1 MSSTVSHS
9 GLVFLVMVATIVLPQ
24 GMEILP
30 AEDTGTPGA
39 VHNLSRMRRT
49 QTLYELLTAAGLVY
63 ATYDFSHSA
72 FVTTSALAA
81 VLYATVA
88 IGLTLLILRKY
99 PGIAHGVVWGIA
111 VIRVAAQLNENMY
124 HLLIR
129 TVPDWLVIAG
139 IAPLTEEVLKF
150 LGVIFICTCVI
161 RPRHWADYVFV
172 GVAVGMGFSVS
183 ENAVYYV
190 NMTLEN
196 LDSDVKGTLLAVLV
210 RFIANPLMHSFFTG
224 IAAYGLSRRQPVRWL
239 LIAMAVHFTA
249 NFGPSISTAFEDAFW
264 PIFPTFLILIG
275 LWTATIVSIVK
286 LRKILPAED
295 TGAKEQ
301 LVGSKS

>member
-1 MSSTVSHS
+1 MNSTVIHS
-9 GLVFLVMVATIVLPQ
+9 GRVFLVMVVTIALPH
-24 GMEILP
+24 GMKILP
-30 AEDTGTPGA
+30 AEDTGTRGA
-39 VHNLSRMRRT
+39 VHSLKRMRRT
-49 QTLYELLTAAGLVY
+49 RILYYLLTAFGLVY
-63 ATYDFSHSA
+63 VAYDFSHGA
-72 FVTTSALAA
+72 FVPTSALAA
-81 VLYATVA
+81 VLYAAVA
-88 IGLTLLILRKY
+88 IGLTLLILRKH

-111 VIRVAAQLNENMY
+111 VSSVAGQLNENMN

-129 TVPDWLVIAG
+129 TVPDWLVGAG

-150 LGVIFICTCVI
+150 LGVIFICSCVI

-196 LDSDVKGTLLAVLV
+196 LDSDVKGTLLAVLA

-224 IAAYGLSRRQPVRWL
+224 IAAFGLSRRQPVRWL
-239 LIAMAVHFTA
+239 LLAMAVHFTA
-249 NFGPSISTAFEDAFW
+249 NFGPSVTIALDDALW
-264 PIFPTFLILIG
+264 PLLPTLIILIS
-275 LWTATIVSIVK
+275 LWGATIVSVVK

-295 TGAKEQ
+295 TGTKPQ
-301 LVGSKS
+301 LIGSKA

>member
-1 MSSTVSHS
+1 MSSTVIHS
-9 GLVFLVMVATIVLPQ
+9 GLVLLVMVVTIALPQ

-39 VHNLSRMRRT
+39 VHNLNRMRRT
-49 QTLYELLTAAGLVY
+49 QTLYELLTAAGLVF
-63 ATYDFSHSA
+63 AVYDFSQGP

-81 VLYATVA
+81 VLYAAVA
-88 IGLTLLILRKY
+88 IGLTLLILRKH

-111 VIRVAAQLNENMY
+111 VSSVAGQLNENMN

-150 LGVIFICTCVI
+150 LGVIFICSCVI

-196 LDSDVKGTLLAVLV
+196 LDSDIRGTLLAVLV
-210 RFIANPLMHSFFTG
+210 RFIANPLMHSFFTA

-239 LIAMAVHFTA
+239 LVAMAVHFAA
-249 NFGPSISTAFEDAFW
+249 NFGPSVSIAFEDAIW
-264 PIFPTFLILIG
+264 PVFAGLIILIS
-275 LWTATIVSIVK
+275 LWGATIVSIVK

-295 TGAKEQ
+295 TTTKPQ
-301 LVGSKS
+301 LIGSNV

>member
-1 MSSTVSHS
+1 MSSTVIHN
-9 GLVFLVMVATIVLPQ
+9 GLVFLVMVVTIALPQ

-39 VHNLSRMRRT
+39 VHSLNRMRRT
-49 QTLYELLTAAGLVY
+49 QTLYELLTAAGLVF
-63 ATYDFSHSA
+63 AVYDFSQGP

-81 VLYATVA
+81 VLYAAVA
-88 IGLTLLILRKY
+88 IGLTLLILRKH

-111 VIRVAAQLNENMY
+111 VSSVAGQLNESMN

-129 TVPDWLVIAG
+129 VAPDWLVGAG
-139 IAPLTEEVLKF
+139 IAPLNEEVLKF
-150 LGVIFICTCVI
+150 LGVLFICSCII
-161 RPRHWADYVFV
+161 RPCHWADYVFV

-196 LDSDVKGTLLAVLV
+196 LDSDVKGTLLAVLA
-210 RFIANPLMHSFFTG
+210 RLIANPLMHSFFTG
-224 IAAYGLSRRQPVRWL
+224 IAAFGLSRRQPVRWL
-239 LIAMAVHFTA
+239 LIAMAVHFAA
-249 NFGPSISTAFEDAFW
+249 NFGPSVTIALDDALW
-264 PIFPTFLILIG
+264 PLFPTLIILIS
-275 LWTATIVSIVK
+275 LWVATIVSIVK

-295 TGAKEQ
+295 TDTKPQ
-301 LVGSKS
+301 LIGSKA

>member
-1 MSSTVSHS
+1 
-9 GLVFLVMVATIVLPQ
+9 
-24 GMEILP
+24 
-30 AEDTGTPGA
+30 
-39 VHNLSRMRRT
+39 MRRT
-49 QTLYELLTAAGLVY
+49 QTLYELLTAAGLVF
-63 ATYDFSHSA
+63 AVYDFSQGP

-81 VLYATVA
+81 VLYAAVA
-88 IGLTLLILRKY
+88 IGLTLLILRKH

-111 VIRVAAQLNENMY
+111 VSSVAGQLNESMN

-139 IAPLTEEVLKF
+139 IAPLNEEVLKF

-161 RPRHWADYVFV
+161 RPRRWADYVFV

-183 ENAVYYV
+183 ENAVYYA

-196 LDSDVKGTLLAVLV
+196 LDSDVRGTLLALLA

-249 NFGPSISTAFEDAFW
+249 NLGPSISTAFEDALW

-275 LWTATIVSIVK
+275 LWVATIVSIVK

-295 TGAKEQ
+295 TDTKPQ
-301 LVGSKS
+301 LIGSKA

>member
-1 MSSTVSHS
+1 
-9 GLVFLVMVATIVLPQ
+9 MVATIVLPAFRK
-24 GMEILP
+24 ILP

-49 QTLYELLTAAGLVY
+49 RMLYHLLTAAGLMSAAY
-63 ATYDFSHSA
+63 NFSQGA

-81 VLYATVA
+81 VLYAAVA
-88 IGLTLLILRKY
+88 IGLTLLILRKH

-111 VIRVAAQLNENMY
+111 VTGVAASLNENMN

-129 TVPDWLVIAG
+129 VVPDWLVGAG
-139 IAPLTEEVLKF
+139 IAPLPEEVLKF

-196 LDSDVKGTLLAVLV
+196 LDSDARGTLLALSA
-210 RFIANPLMHSFFTG
+210 RFIANPLMHSFFTA

-239 LIAMAVHFTA
+239 LLAMAVHFTA
-249 NFGPSISTAFEDAFW
+249 NFGSSVTVALDDALW
-264 PIFPTFLILIG
+264 PIFPTFLILIS
-275 LWTATIVSIVK
+275 LWAATIVSMVK

-295 TGAKEQ
+295 AVTKPQ
-301 LVGSKS
+301 LVGSQA

>member
-9 GLVFLVMVATIVLPQ
+9 GLVFLVMVDTIVLPL

-39 VHNLSRMRRT
+39 VHSLNRMRRT

-63 ATYDFSHSA
+63 AAYDFSQGA

-81 VLYATVA
+81 VLYAAVV
-88 IGLTLLILRKY
+88 IGLTLLILRKH

-111 VIRVAAQLNENMY
+111 VSTVAGQLNEHMN

-129 TVPDWLVIAG
+129 TAPDWLVIAG
-139 IAPLTEEVLKF
+139 IAPLNEEVLKF
-150 LGVIFICTCVI
+150 LGVVFICTCVI

-196 LDSDVKGTLLAVLV
+196 LDSDVKGTLMALLA

-239 LIAMAVHFTA
+239 LAAMAVHFTA
-249 NFGPSISTAFEDAFW
+249 NFGPSVTIALENALW
-264 PIFPTFLILIG
+264 PVFAALIILIS
-275 LWTATIVSIVK
+275 LWGATIVSVVK
-286 LRKILPAED
+286 IRKILPAED
-295 TGAKEQ
+295 TGAKSQ

>member
-1 MSSTVSHS
+1 
-9 GLVFLVMVATIVLPQ
+9 MVDTIALPQ

-39 VHNLSRMRRT
+39 VHNLSLMRRT
-49 QTLYELLTAAGLVY
+49 RLLYYLLTAAGLVFAVY
-63 ATYDFSHSA
+63 HFSQGA

-81 VLYATVA
+81 VLYAAVA
-88 IGLTLLILRKY
+88 IGLTLLILRKH

-111 VIRVAAQLNENMY
+111 VTGVAAQLNESMN

-129 TVPDWLVIAG
+129 VVPDWLVGAG
-139 IAPLTEEVLKF
+139 IAPLPEEVLKF

-183 ENAVYYV
+183 ENAVYYA

-196 LDSDVKGTLLAVLV
+196 LDSDIKGTLMALLA
-210 RFIANPLMHSFFTG
+210 RFVANPLMHSFFTG
-224 IAAYGLSRRQPVRWL
+224 IAAYGLSRKQPVRWL
-239 LIAMAVHFTA
+239 LIAMAVHFAA
-249 NFGPSISTAFEDAFW
+249 NFGPSVTIALEEAIW
-264 PIFPTFLILIG
+264 PVFAALIILIS
-275 LWTATIVSIVK
+275 LWGATIVSIVK

-295 TGAKEQ
+295 TTTKPQ
-301 LVGSKS
+301 LVGSQA

>member
-1 MSSTVSHS
+1 MSSTVIHS
-9 GLVFLVMVATIVLPQ
+9 GRVFLVMVATIVLPAFRK
-24 GMEILP
+24 ILP
-30 AEDTGTPGA
+30 AEDTGTPDA
-39 VHNLSRMRRT
+39 VHNLNRMRRT
-49 QTLYELLTAAGLVY
+49 QTLYELLTAAGLVFV
-63 ATYDFSHSA
+63 AYDFSHGA

-81 VLYATVA
+81 VLYAAVA
-88 IGLTLLILRKY
+88 IGLTLLILRKH
-99 PGIAHGVVWGIA
+99 PGIAHAVVWGIA
-111 VIRVAAQLNENMY
+111 VSTVAGQLNENMY

-129 TVPDWLVIAG
+129 TVPDWLVFAG

-196 LDSDVKGTLLAVLV
+196 LDSDIRGTLLAVLV
-210 RFIANPLMHSFFTG
+210 RFIANPLMHSFFTA

-275 LWTATIVSIVK
+275 LWVATIVSIVK

-295 TGAKEQ
+295 TGVKPQ
-301 LVGSKS
+301 LLGSKA

>member
-1 MSSTVSHS
+1 MVHS
-9 GLVFLVMVATIVLPQ
+9 L
-24 GMEILP
+24 
-30 AEDTGTPGA
+30 
-39 VHNLSRMRRT
+39 NRMR
-49 QTLYELLTAAGLVY
+49 QTRILYYLLTAAGLVFAVY
-63 ATYDFSHSA
+63 HFSQGA

-81 VLYATVA
+81 VLYAAVA
-88 IGLTLLILRKY
+88 IGLTLLILRKH

-111 VIRVAAQLNENMY
+111 VTGVAASLNGNMN

-129 TVPDWLVIAG
+129 VVPDWLVGAG
-139 IAPLTEEVLKF
+139 IAPLPEEALKF

-161 RPRHWADYVFV
+161 QPRHWADYVFV

-196 LDSDVKGTLLAVLV
+196 LDSDVKGTLMGLLA

-249 NFGPSISTAFEDAFW
+249 NFGPSISTAFDDALW

-275 LWTATIVSIVK
+275 LWVAMIVSIVK

-295 TGAKEQ
+295 TGAKPQ
-301 LVGSKS
+301 LVGSKA

>member
-1 MSSTVSHS
+1 MIHS
-9 GLVFLVMVATIVLPQ
+9 GLVLLVMVVTIALPQ

-39 VHNLSRMRRT
+39 VHNLNRMRRT

-63 ATYDFSHSA
+63 VAYDFSHGA
-72 FVTTSALAA
+72 FVPTSALAA
-81 VLYATVA
+81 VLYAAVA
-88 IGLTLLILRKY
+88 IGLTLLILRKH

-111 VIRVAAQLNENMY
+111 VTSVAGQLNENMN

-150 LGVIFICTCVI
+150 LGIIFICSCVI

-196 LDSDVKGTLLAVLV
+196 LDSDLRGTLLALLA
-210 RFIANPLMHSFFTG
+210 RFIANPLMHSFFTA

-239 LIAMAVHFTA
+239 LLAMAVHFAA
-249 NFGPSISTAFEDAFW
+249 NFGPSVTIALDDALW
-264 PIFPTFLILIG
+264 PLFPTFLILIS
-275 LWTATIVSIVK
+275 LWVATIVSIVK

-295 TGAKEQ
+295 TGAKSQ
-301 LVGSKS
+301 LLGSKA

>member
-1 MSSTVSHS
+1 
-9 GLVFLVMVATIVLPQ
+9 
-24 GMEILP
+24 MEILP

-39 VHNLSRMRRT
+39 VHSLNRMRRT
-49 QTLYELLTAAGLVY
+49 QTLYELLTAAGLVF
-63 ATYDFSHSA
+63 AVYDFSQGP

-81 VLYATVA
+81 VLYAAVA
-88 IGLTLLILRKY
+88 IGLTLLILRKH

-111 VIRVAAQLNENMY
+111 VSSVAGQLNESMN

-129 TVPDWLVIAG
+129 VAPDWLVGAG
-139 IAPLTEEVLKF
+139 IAPLNEEVLKF
-150 LGVIFICTCVI
+150 LGVLFICSCII

-196 LDSDVKGTLLAVLV
+196 LDSDVKGTLLAVLA
-210 RFIANPLMHSFFTG
+210 RLIANPLMHSFFTG
-224 IAAYGLSRRQPVRWL
+224 IAAFGLSRRQPVRWL

-249 NFGPSISTAFEDAFW
+249 NLGPSISTAFEDALW

-275 LWTATIVSIVK
+275 LWVATIVSIVK

-295 TGAKEQ
+295 TGANPQ
-301 LVGSKS
+301 FVGSKA

>member
-1 MSSTVSHS
+1 MSSTVIHS
-9 GLVFLVMVATIVLPQ
+9 GRVFLVMVVTIALPQ

-39 VHNLSRMRRT
+39 VHSLNRMRRT
-49 QTLYELLTAAGLVY
+49 QTLYELLTAAGLVF
-63 ATYDFSHSA
+63 AVYDFSQGP

-81 VLYATVA
+81 VLYAAVA
-88 IGLTLLILRKY
+88 IGLTLLILRKH

-111 VIRVAAQLNENMY
+111 VSSVAGQLNESMN

-139 IAPLTEEVLKF
+139 IAPLNEEVLKF
-150 LGVIFICTCVI
+150 LGVLFICSCII

-196 LDSDVKGTLLAVLV
+196 LDSDVKGTLLAVLA

-224 IAAYGLSRRQPVRWL
+224 IAAFGLSRRQPVRWL
-239 LIAMAVHFTA
+239 LIAMAVHFAA
-249 NFGPSISTAFEDAFW
+249 NFGPSVTIALDDALW
-264 PIFPTFLILIG
+264 PLFPTLIILIS
-275 LWTATIVSIVK
+275 LWVATIVSIVK

-295 TGAKEQ
+295 TDTKPQ
-301 LVGSKS
+301 LIGSKA

>member
-1 MSSTVSHS
+1 
-9 GLVFLVMVATIVLPQ
+9 MVDTITLPQ

-39 VHNLSRMRRT
+39 VHNLNRMRRT
-49 QTLYELLTAAGLVY
+49 QTLYELLTAAGLVFV
-63 ATYDFSHSA
+63 AYDFSHGA

-81 VLYATVA
+81 VLYAAVA
-88 IGLTLLILRKY
+88 IGLTLLILRKH

-111 VIRVAAQLNENMY
+111 VSTVAGQLNENMY

-129 TVPDWLVIAG
+129 TVPDWLVFAG

-196 LDSDVKGTLLAVLV
+196 LDSDIRGTLLAVLV
-210 RFIANPLMHSFFTG
+210 RFIANPLMHSFFTA

-249 NFGPSISTAFEDAFW
+249 NFGPSISTAFDDAFW
-264 PIFPTFLILIG
+264 PIFPTFLIFIG
-275 LWTATIVSIVK
+275 LWVATIVSIVK

-295 TGAKEQ
+295 TGAKSQ
-301 LVGSKS
+301 LLGSKA

>member
-1 MSSTVSHS
+1 MSSTVIHS
-9 GLVFLVMVATIVLPQ
+9 GLVFLVMVVTIALPH

-39 VHNLSRMRRT
+39 VHNLSHMRRT
-49 QTLYELLTAAGLVY
+49 QTLYELLTAFGLVF
-63 ATYDFSHSA
+63 AAYDFSHGA
-72 FVTTSALAA
+72 FVPTSALAA
-81 VLYATVA
+81 VLYAAVA
-88 IGLTLLILRKY
+88 IGLTLLILRKH

-111 VIRVAAQLNENMY
+111 VSSVAGQLNENMY

-129 TVPDWLVIAG
+129 TAPDWLVIAG
-139 IAPLTEEVLKF
+139 IAPLNEEVLKF
-150 LGVIFICTCVI
+150 LGVIFICSCVI
-161 RPRHWADYVFV
+161 RPRHWSDYVFV

-183 ENAVYYV
+183 ENAVYYA

-196 LDSDVKGTLLAVLV
+196 LDSDVRGTLLALLA

-239 LIAMAVHFTA
+239 LLAMAVHFTA
-249 NFGPSISTAFEDAFW
+249 NLGPSISTAFEDAFW
-264 PIFPTFLILIG
+264 PIFPTFLILIS
-275 LWTATIVSIVK
+275 LWVATIVSIVK

-295 TGAKEQ
+295 TGVKPQ
-301 LVGSKS
+301 LIGSKA

>member
-1 MSSTVSHS
+1 MSSTVIHS
-9 GLVFLVMVATIVLPQ
+9 GLVLLVMVVTIALPQ

-39 VHNLSRMRRT
+39 VHNLNRMRRT

-63 ATYDFSHSA
+63 VAYDFSHGA
-72 FVTTSALAA
+72 FVPTSALAA
-81 VLYATVA
+81 VLYAAVA
-88 IGLTLLILRKY
+88 IGLTLLILRKH

-111 VIRVAAQLNENMY
+111 VTSVAGQLNENMN

-150 LGVIFICTCVI
+150 LGIIFICSCVI

-196 LDSDVKGTLLAVLV
+196 LDSDLRGTLLALLA
-210 RFIANPLMHSFFTG
+210 RFIANPLMHSFFTA

-239 LIAMAVHFTA
+239 LLAMAVHFAA
-249 NFGPSISTAFEDAFW
+249 NFGPSVTIALDDALW
-264 PIFPTFLILIG
+264 PLFPTFLILIS
-275 LWTATIVSIVK
+275 LWVATIVSIVK

-295 TGAKEQ
+295 TGAKSQ
-301 LVGSKS
+301 LLGSKA

>member
-1 MSSTVSHS
+1 MSSTVIHS
-9 GLVFLVMVATIVLPQ
+9 GRVLLVIVATIVLPALRK
-24 GMEILP
+24 ILP
-30 AEDTGTPGA
+30 AEDTGTPGT
-39 VHNLSRMRRT
+39 VHSLNRMRST
-49 QTLYELLTAAGLVY
+49 QTLYELLTAAGLVSAAY
-63 ATYDFSHSA
+63 GFSQGA

-88 IGLTLLILRKY
+88 IGLTLLILRKH

-111 VIRVAAQLNENMY
+111 VSRVAGQLNENMN

-161 RPRHWADYVFV
+161 RPRRWADYVFV
-172 GVAVGMGFSVS
+172 GVAVGMGFSVG
-183 ENAVYYV
+183 ENVVYYV
-190 NMTLEN
+190 NLTLEN
-196 LDSDVKGTLLAVLV
+196 LDSDIKGTLMAVLV

-224 IAAYGLSRRQPVRWL
+224 IAAYGLARKQPVRWL
-239 LIAMAVHFTA
+239 LLAMAVHFAA
-249 NFGPSISTAFEDAFW
+249 NFGPSVTIALENALW
-264 PIFPTFLILIG
+264 PVFAALIILIS
-275 LWTATIVSIVK
+275 LWGATIVSIVK

-295 TGAKEQ
+295 TGAKSQ
-301 LVGSKS
+301 LLGSQA

>member
-1 MSSTVSHS
+1 MSSTVIHS
-9 GLVFLVMVATIVLPQ
+9 GRVFLVMVVTIALPQ

-39 VHNLSRMRRT
+39 VHSLNRMRRT
-49 QTLYELLTAAGLVY
+49 QTLYELLTAAGLVF
-63 ATYDFSHSA
+63 AVYDFSQGP

-81 VLYATVA
+81 VLYAAVA
-88 IGLTLLILRKY
+88 IGLTLLILRKH

-111 VIRVAAQLNENMY
+111 VSSVAGQLNESMN

-129 TVPDWLVIAG
+129 VAPDWLVGAG
-139 IAPLTEEVLKF
+139 IAPLNEEVLKF
-150 LGVIFICTCVI
+150 LGVLFICSCII

-196 LDSDVKGTLLAVLV
+196 LDSDVKGTLLAVLA

-224 IAAYGLSRRQPVRWL
+224 IAAFGLSRRQPVRWL

-249 NFGPSISTAFEDAFW
+249 NLGPSISTAFEDALW

-275 LWTATIVSIVK
+275 LWVATIVSIVK

-295 TGAKEQ
+295 TGANPQ
-301 LVGSKS
+301 FVGSKA

>member
-1 MSSTVSHS
+1 MSSTVIHN
-9 GLVFLVMVATIVLPQ
+9 GLVFLVIAPTIVLPAFRK
-24 GMEILP
+24 ILP
-30 AEDTGTPGA
+30 AEDTGAPGA
-39 VHNLSRMRRT
+39 VHSLNRMRRT
-49 QTLYELLTAAGLVY
+49 QTLYELLTAAGLVF
-63 ATYDFSHSA
+63 AVYDFSHGA

-81 VLYATVA
+81 VLYAAVA
-88 IGLTLLILRKY
+88 LGLTLLILRKH

-111 VIRVAAQLNENMY
+111 VSSVAGQLNENMY

-129 TVPDWLVIAG
+129 TVPDWLVGAG

-196 LDSDVKGTLLAVLV
+196 LDSDVKGTLLAVLA

-224 IAAYGLSRRQPVRWL
+224 IAAFGLSRRQPVRWL
-239 LIAMAVHFTA
+239 LIAMAVHFAA
-249 NFGPSISTAFEDAFW
+249 NFGPSVTIALDDALW
-264 PIFPTFLILIG
+264 PLFPTLIILIS
-275 LWTATIVSIVK
+275 LWVATIVSIVK

-295 TGAKEQ
+295 TDTKPQ
-301 LVGSKS
+301 LIGSKA

>member
-1 MSSTVSHS
+1 MSSTVIHS
-9 GLVFLVMVATIVLPQ
+9 GRVFLVMVATIVLPAFRK
-24 GMEILP
+24 ILP
-30 AEDTGTPGA
+30 AEDTGTPDA
-39 VHNLSRMRRT
+39 VHNLNRMRRT
-49 QTLYELLTAAGLVY
+49 QTLYELLTAAGLVFV
-63 ATYDFSHSA
+63 AYDFSHGA

-81 VLYATVA
+81 VLYAAVA
-88 IGLTLLILRKY
+88 LGLTLLILRKH

-111 VIRVAAQLNENMY
+111 VSRVAGQLNESMN

-161 RPRHWADYVFV
+161 RSRHWADYVFV

-196 LDSDVKGTLLAVLV
+196 LDSDIRGTLLAVLV
-210 RFIANPLMHSFFTG
+210 RFIANPLMHSFFTA

-275 LWTATIVSIVK
+275 LWVATIVSIVK

-295 TGAKEQ
+295 TGVKPQ
-301 LVGSKS
+301 LLGSKA

>member
-1 MSSTVSHS
+1 MRQTR
-9 GLVFLVMVATIVLPQ
+9 FL
-24 GMEILP
+24 
-30 AEDTGTPGA
+30 
-39 VHNLSRMRRT
+39 
-49 QTLYELLTAAGLVY
+49 YYLLTAAGLVSAAY
-63 ATYDFSHSA
+63 NFSQGA

-88 IGLTLLILRKY
+88 IGLTLLILRKH

-111 VIRVAAQLNENMY
+111 VTGVAAQLNENMN

-129 TVPDWLVIAG
+129 VVPDWLVGAG

-150 LGVIFICTCVI
+150 LGVLFICSCVI

-196 LDSDVKGTLLAVLV
+196 LDSDIRGTLLAVLV

-239 LIAMAVHFTA
+239 LLAMAVHFTA
-249 NFGPSISTAFEDAFW
+249 NFGSSVTVALDDALW
-264 PIFPTFLILIG
+264 PLFPTLIILIS
-275 LWTATIVSIVK
+275 LWAATIVSIVK

-295 TGAKEQ
+295 TNTKPQ
-301 LVGSKS
+301 LIGSQA

>member
-1 MSSTVSHS
+1 MRQTR
-9 GLVFLVMVATIVLPQ
+9 FL
-24 GMEILP
+24 
-30 AEDTGTPGA
+30 
-39 VHNLSRMRRT
+39 
-49 QTLYELLTAAGLVY
+49 YYLLTAAGLVSAAY
-63 ATYDFSHSA
+63 NFSQGA

-88 IGLTLLILRKY
+88 IGLTLLILRKH

-111 VIRVAAQLNENMY
+111 VTGVAASLNGNMN

-129 TVPDWLVIAG
+129 VVPDWLVGAG
-139 IAPLTEEVLKF
+139 IAPLPEEVLKF
-150 LGVIFICTCVI
+150 LGVIFICSCVI

-196 LDSDVKGTLLAVLV
+196 LDSDIRGTLLAVLV

-239 LIAMAVHFTA
+239 LLAMAVHFTA
-249 NFGPSISTAFEDAFW
+249 NFGSSVTVALDDALW
-264 PIFPTFLILIG
+264 PLFPTLIILIS
-275 LWTATIVSIVK
+275 LWAATIVSIVK

-295 TGAKEQ
+295 TNTKPQ
-301 LVGSKS
+301 LIGSQA

>member
-1 MSSTVSHS
+1 
-9 GLVFLVMVATIVLPQ
+9 MVDTITLPQ

-39 VHNLSRMRRT
+39 VHNLNRMRRT
-49 QTLYELLTAAGLVY
+49 QTLYELLTAAGLVF
-63 ATYDFSHSA
+63 AVYDFSQGP
-72 FVTTSALAA
+72 FVTTSALTA
-81 VLYATVA
+81 VLYAAVA
-88 IGLTLLILRKY
+88 LGLTLLILRKH

-111 VIRVAAQLNENMY
+111 VTRVAGQLNENMN

-129 TVPDWLVIAG
+129 TVPDWLVFAG

-172 GVAVGMGFSVS
+172 GVAVGMGFSVT
-183 ENAVYYV
+183 ENAIYYV

-196 LDSDVKGTLLAVLV
+196 LDSDIRGTLLAVLV
-210 RFIANPLMHSFFTG
+210 RFIANPLMHSFFTA
-224 IAAYGLSRRQPVRWL
+224 IAAYGLSHRQPVRWL

-275 LWTATIVSIVK
+275 LWVATIVSIVK

-295 TGAKEQ
+295 TGVKPQ
-301 LVGSKS
+301 LLGSKA

>member
-1 MSSTVSHS
+1 MSSTVIHS
-9 GLVFLVMVATIVLPQ
+9 GRVFLVMVVTIALPQ

-39 VHNLSRMRRT
+39 VHSLNRMRRT
-49 QTLYELLTAAGLVY
+49 QTLYELLTAAGLVF
-63 ATYDFSHSA
+63 AVYDFSQGP

-81 VLYATVA
+81 VLYAAVA
-88 IGLTLLILRKY
+88 IGLTLLILRKH

-111 VIRVAAQLNENMY
+111 VSSVAGQLNENMN

-183 ENAVYYV
+183 ENAVYYA

-196 LDSDVKGTLLAVLV
+196 LDSDVRGTLLALLA
-210 RFIANPLMHSFFTG
+210 RFIANPLMHSFFTA

-239 LIAMAVHFTA
+239 LLAMAVHFAA
-249 NFGPSISTAFEDAFW
+249 NFGPSVTIALDDALW
-264 PIFPTFLILIG
+264 PLFPTFLILIS
-275 LWTATIVSIVK
+275 LWVATIVSIVK

-295 TGAKEQ
+295 TGAKSQ
-301 LVGSKS
+301 LLGSKA

>member
-1 MSSTVSHS
+1 
-9 GLVFLVMVATIVLPQ
+9 
-24 GMEILP
+24 
-30 AEDTGTPGA
+30 
-39 VHNLSRMRRT
+39 MRRT
-49 QTLYELLTAAGLVY
+49 QTLYELLTAAGLVF
-63 ATYDFSHSA
+63 AVYDFSQGP
-72 FVTTSALAA
+72 FVTTSALTA
-81 VLYATVA
+81 VLYAAVA
-88 IGLTLLILRKY
+88 LGLTLLILRKH

-111 VIRVAAQLNENMY
+111 VTRVAGQLNENMN

-129 TVPDWLVIAG
+129 TVPDWLVFAG

-172 GVAVGMGFSVS
+172 GVAVGMGFSVT
-183 ENAVYYV
+183 ENAIYYV

-196 LDSDVKGTLLAVLV
+196 LDSDIRGTLLAVLV
-210 RFIANPLMHSFFTG
+210 RFIANPLMHSFFTA
-224 IAAYGLSRRQPVRWL
+224 IAAYGLSHRQPVRWL

-275 LWTATIVSIVK
+275 LWVATIVSIVK

-295 TGAKEQ
+295 TGVKPQ
-301 LVGSKS
+301 LLGSKA

>member
-1 MSSTVSHS
+1 
-9 GLVFLVMVATIVLPQ
+9 
-24 GMEILP
+24 MEILP

-39 VHNLSRMRRT
+39 VHSLNRMRRT
-49 QTLYELLTAAGLVY
+49 QTLYELLTAAGLVF
-63 ATYDFSHSA
+63 AVYDFSQGP

-81 VLYATVA
+81 VLYAAVA
-88 IGLTLLILRKY
+88 IGLTLLILRKH

-111 VIRVAAQLNENMY
+111 VSSVAGQLNESMN

-129 TVPDWLVIAG
+129 VAPDWLVGAG
-139 IAPLTEEVLKF
+139 IAPLNEEVLKF
-150 LGVIFICTCVI
+150 LGVLFICSCII

-196 LDSDVKGTLLAVLV
+196 LDSDVKGTLLAVLA
-210 RFIANPLMHSFFTG
+210 RLIANPLMHSFFTG
-224 IAAYGLSRRQPVRWL
+224 IAAFGLSRRQPVRWL
-239 LIAMAVHFTA
+239 LIAMAVHFAA
-249 NFGPSISTAFEDAFW
+249 NFGPSVTIALDDALW
-264 PIFPTFLILIG
+264 PLFPTLIILIS
-275 LWTATIVSIVK
+275 LWVATIVSIVK

-295 TGAKEQ
+295 TDTKPQ
-301 LVGSKS
+301 LIGSKA

>member
-1 MSSTVSHS
+1 MSSTVIHS
-9 GLVFLVMVATIVLPQ
+9 GRVFLVMVVTIALPQ

-39 VHNLSRMRRT
+39 VHNLNRMRRT

-63 ATYDFSHSA
+63 VAYDFSHGA
-72 FVTTSALAA
+72 FVPTSALAA
-81 VLYATVA
+81 VLYAAVA
-88 IGLTLLILRKY
+88 IGLTLLILRKH

-111 VIRVAAQLNENMY
+111 VTSVAGQLNENMN

-150 LGVIFICTCVI
+150 LGVIFICSCVI

-196 LDSDVKGTLLAVLV
+196 LDSDLRGTLLALLA
-210 RFIANPLMHSFFTG
+210 RFIANPLMHSFFTA

-239 LIAMAVHFTA
+239 LLAMAVHFAA
-249 NFGPSISTAFEDAFW
+249 NFGPSVTIALDDALW
-264 PIFPTFLILIG
+264 PLFPTFLILIS
-275 LWTATIVSIVK
+275 LWVATIVSIVK

-295 TGAKEQ
+295 TGAKSQ
-301 LVGSKS
+301 LLGSKA

>member
-1 MSSTVSHS
+1 MSSTVIHS
-9 GLVFLVMVATIVLPQ
+9 GLVFLVMVVTIALPH

-39 VHNLSRMRRT
+39 VHNLNRMRRT
-49 QTLYELLTAAGLVY
+49 QTLYELLTAAGLVF
-63 ATYDFSHSA
+63 AVYDFSQGP

-81 VLYATVA
+81 VLYAAVA
-88 IGLTLLILRKY
+88 IGLTLLILRKH

-111 VIRVAAQLNENMY
+111 VTSVAGQLNENMN

-183 ENAVYYV
+183 ENAVYYA

-196 LDSDVKGTLLAVLV
+196 LDSDLRGTLLALLV

-249 NFGPSISTAFEDAFW
+249 NFGPSISIALDDALW
-264 PIFPTFLILIG
+264 PLFPTFLILIS
-275 LWTATIVSIVK
+275 LWVATIVSIVK

-295 TGAKEQ
+295 TGATPQ
-301 LVGSKS
+301 FVGSKA

>member
-1 MSSTVSHS
+1 MSSTVIHN
-9 GLVFLVMVATIVLPQ
+9 GLVFLVMVVTIALPH

-30 AEDTGTPGA
+30 AEDTGTRGA
-39 VHNLSRMRRT
+39 VHNLSLMRRT
-49 QTLYELLTAAGLVY
+49 RLLYYLLTAFGLVY
-63 ATYDFSHSA
+63 VAYDFSHGA
-72 FVTTSALAA
+72 FVPTSALAA
-81 VLYATVA
+81 VLYAAVA
-88 IGLTLLILRKY
+88 IGLTLLILRKH

-111 VIRVAAQLNENMY
+111 VSSVAGQLNENMN

-139 IAPLTEEVLKF
+139 IAPLNEEVLKF

-183 ENAVYYV
+183 ENAVYYA

-196 LDSDVKGTLLAVLV
+196 LDSDVSGTLLALLA

-224 IAAYGLSRRQPVRWL
+224 IAAFGLSRRQPVRWL
-239 LIAMAVHFTA
+239 LIAMAVHFAA
-249 NFGPSISTAFEDAFW
+249 NFGPSVTIALDDALW
-264 PIFPTFLILIG
+264 PLFPTLIILIS
-275 LWTATIVSIVK
+275 LWVATIVSIVK

-295 TGAKEQ
+295 TDTKPQ
-301 LVGSKS
+301 LIGSKA

>member
-1 MSSTVSHS
+1 
-9 GLVFLVMVATIVLPQ
+9 
-24 GMEILP
+24 
-30 AEDTGTPGA
+30 
-39 VHNLSRMRRT
+39 MRRT
-49 QTLYELLTAAGLVY
+49 QTLYELLTAAGLVFV
-63 ATYDFSHSA
+63 AYDFSHGA

-81 VLYATVA
+81 VLYAAVA
-88 IGLTLLILRKY
+88 IGLTLLILRKH

-111 VIRVAAQLNENMY
+111 VSTVAGQLNENMY

-161 RPRHWADYVFV
+161 RSRHWADYVFV

-183 ENAVYYV
+183 ENAVYYA

-196 LDSDVKGTLLAVLV
+196 LDSDLRGTLLALLV

-275 LWTATIVSIVK
+275 LWVATIVSIVK

-295 TGAKEQ
+295 TGAKSQ
-301 LVGSKS
+301 LLGSKA

>member
-1 MSSTVSHS
+1 MVHS
-9 GLVFLVMVATIVLPQ
+9 L
-24 GMEILP
+24 
-30 AEDTGTPGA
+30 
-39 VHNLSRMRRT
+39 NRMR
-49 QTLYELLTAAGLVY
+49 QTRILYYLLTAAGLVFAVY
-63 ATYDFSHSA
+63 HFSQGA

-81 VLYATVA
+81 VLYAAVA
-88 IGLTLLILRKY
+88 IGLTLLILRKH

-111 VIRVAAQLNENMY
+111 VTGVAASLNGNMN

-129 TVPDWLVIAG
+129 VVPDWLVGAG
-139 IAPLTEEVLKF
+139 IAPLPEEALKF

-161 RPRHWADYVFV
+161 QPRHWADYVFV

-196 LDSDVKGTLLAVLV
+196 LDSDVKGTLMGLLA

-239 LIAMAVHFTA
+239 LLAMAVHFTA
-249 NFGPSISTAFEDAFW
+249 NFGPSISIAFEDAIW
-264 PIFPTFLILIG
+264 PIFPALLILIS
-275 LWTATIVSIVK
+275 LWVATIVSMVK

-295 TGAKEQ
+295 ATTKPQ
-301 LVGSKS
+301 LIGSNA

>member
-1 MSSTVSHS
+1 
-9 GLVFLVMVATIVLPQ
+9 
-24 GMEILP
+24 MEILP

-39 VHNLSRMRRT
+39 VHSLNRMRRT
-49 QTLYELLTAAGLVY
+49 QTLYELLTAAGLVF
-63 ATYDFSHSA
+63 AVYDFSQGP

-81 VLYATVA
+81 VLYAAVA
-88 IGLTLLILRKY
+88 IGLTLLILRKH

-111 VIRVAAQLNENMY
+111 VSSVAGQLNESMN

-129 TVPDWLVIAG
+129 VAPDWLVGAG
-139 IAPLTEEVLKF
+139 IAPLNEEVLKF
-150 LGVIFICTCVI
+150 LGVLFICSCII

-196 LDSDVKGTLLAVLV
+196 LDSDVKGTLLAVLA

-224 IAAYGLSRRQPVRWL
+224 IAAFGLSRRQPVRWL
-239 LIAMAVHFTA
+239 LLAMAVHFAA
-249 NFGPSISTAFEDAFW
+249 NFGPSVTIALDDALW
-264 PIFPTFLILIG
+264 PLFPTLIILIS
-275 LWTATIVSIVK
+275 LWGATIVSVVK

-295 TGAKEQ
+295 TDTKPQ
-301 LVGSKS
+301 LIGSKA

>member
-1 MSSTVSHS
+1 
-9 GLVFLVMVATIVLPQ
+9 
-24 GMEILP
+24 MEILP

>member
-9 GLVFLVMVATIVLPQ
+9 GRVFLVMVVTIALPQ

-39 VHNLSRMRRT
+39 VHSLNRMRRT
-49 QTLYELLTAAGLVY
+49 QTLYELLTAAGLVF
-63 ATYDFSHSA
+63 AVYDFSQGP

-81 VLYATVA
+81 VLYAAVA
-88 IGLTLLILRKY
+88 IGLTLLILRKH

-111 VIRVAAQLNENMY
+111 VSSVAGQLNESMN

-129 TVPDWLVIAG
+129 VAPDWLVGAG
-139 IAPLTEEVLKF
+139 IAPLNEEVLKF
-150 LGVIFICTCVI
+150 LGVLFICSCII
-161 RPRHWADYVFV
+161 RPCHWADYVFV

-196 LDSDVKGTLLAVLV
+196 LDSDVKGTLLAVLA

-224 IAAYGLSRRQPVRWL
+224 IAAFGLSRRQPVRWL
-239 LIAMAVHFTA
+239 LIAMAVHFAA
-249 NFGPSISTAFEDAFW
+249 NFGPSVTIALDDALW
-264 PIFPTFLILIG
+264 PLFPTLIILIS
-275 LWTATIVSIVK
+275 LWVATIVSIVK

-295 TGAKEQ
+295 TDTKPQ
-301 LVGSKS
+301 LIGSKA